1 MRRDEMCEI
10 LIDDDMRKEKKKGK
24 ERKGKERKGKERKG
38 KEKENGRERAHGA
51 KNICTGW

>member
-24 ERKGKERKGKERKG
+24 ERKGKERKGKE
-38 KEKENGRERAHGA
+38 KENGRERAHGA

>member
-24 ERKGKERKGKERKG
+24 ERKGKE
-38 KEKENGRERAHGA
+38 KENGRERAHGA